1 MAARIVASWGG
12 RYLSI
17 FRGQASEVLRSNAS
31 RVSESERRG
40 FRTSW
45 ISRMFIQTQETPN
58 PNCLKFLPNVKVL
71 EQGTRDFPTLASA
84 KDSPLAKHLFRVEG
98 VKAVFFGPDF
108 ITVTK
113 ADDETEWQVLKPHLY
128 AAIMDFFTTG
138 LPVVNEDGTEP
149 VAEDTRPK
157 EDDSE
162 TVLMIKELIETR
174 IRPTVQEDGGDIVYM
189 GFEDG
194 VVKLKLQGSCTGCP
208 SSSVTLKAGIQ
219 NMLQFY
225 VPEVKDVEQ
234 VLDEADK
241 VATKEFEKLEDAI
254 RRKGVDP

>member
-1 MAARIVASWGG
+1 MAARIVVEWGW
-12 RYLSI
+12 RHLNL
-17 FRGQASEVLRSNAS
+17 FRSGILRRN
-31 RVSESERRG
+31 VSENLRVERRG
-40 FRTSW
+40 LKTSLV
-45 ISRMFIQTQETPN
+45 SRMFIQTQDTPN
-58 PNCLKFLPNVKVL
+58 PNCLKFLPNTKVL
-71 EQGTRDFPTLASA
+71 EQGTRDFPNIVSA

-98 VKAVFFGPDF
+98 VKAVFFGQDF

-113 ADDETEWQVLKPHLY
+113 ADDETEWKLLKPHIF

-138 LPVVNEDGTEP
+138 LPVVNEDGTENI
-149 VAEDTRPK
+149 AEDTRPK
-157 EDDSE
+157 EGDSE

-225 VPEVKDVEQ
+225 VPEVKSVEQ
-234 VLDEADK
+234 TLDESDK
-241 VATKEFEKLEDAI
+241 VAQEEFQKLEDTI